1 MQGGVRVQPF
11 YGHLEGSA
19 RVVYA
24 PQGATRCCVGRARA
38 KVDRGEG
45 VVVELRDRVGVRG
58 IHFASR
64 PRRTSPYNGFGQA
77 GGGRV
82 WKMSCSGQG
91 AERSHYTQ
99 RADQTN
105 EYPVMGR
112 IRKGY

>member
-1 MQGGVRVQPF
+1 MQGGVQVQPF
-11 YGHLEGSA
+11 YGQLEGSA

-24 PQGATRCCVGRARA
+24 LRGATRCVDRARA
-38 KVDRGEG
+38 KANGGEG
-45 VVVELRDRVGVRG
+45 VVVELRDRVGARG
-58 IHFASR
+58 IHSASR
-64 PRRTSPYNGFGQA
+64 PHRTSPYNGFGQA